1 MTAPPRRR
9 APLALA
15 SACALAGCSSAPA
28 QPSRPAAAV
37 LPPADIAGAAYASPA
52 RWSYHPAPPEA
63 AVAWAPSTGGG
74 CVVVAQGGQRW
85 TVTPESRAAAAAR
98 PDAAAPPGAAAQPV
112 RCAGQGR
119 ASAAPA
125 PEELTAIVRRSP
137 ASWMFVGA
145 SGSIYEASSPL
156 GPFTRTL
163 SPPEP
168 LVQLAGAGGSLLG
181 VTRAGGVLRWRE
193 ELGWKPTLLDGAA
206 AQAGSPPRA
215 FGVAMT
221 EGGRALALALP
232 EALFASE
239 DGGAT
244 WARAPL
250 PAMGLSRVGVLGG
263 ELLAEGLLASATWDP
278 RRAPAFSRGAATLPR
293 ADVELAIAAPRAPS
307 AAAVWLGRA
316 AIAGDR
322 YVEAVRPDDA
332 GAPWRLASGPID
344 GPLKEAPLPG
354 TGECGS
360 IKLGANGRRVVAV
373 CAEPDGD
380 RIVARV
386 LRSEDGGGAWS
397 PAATLE
403 TADIDQ
409 VGVAVAPEGAALV
422 TGVCR
427 PSDGADGCKP
437 TAPLLLTRDG
447 ARDARDAVTLA
458 AAPTLSAPAALPAF
472 SADGRSAYFLGYR
485 GKDER
490 LALFV
495 SHDGGETFAPR
506 SLDATGGAPP
516 AARGDGAEDED
527 EDAEGGPGEGA
538 SPEGLEI
545 VEESALRPAD
555 DGAVGLLLSDRGA
568 LTYLTADEDG
578 RVLTAAA
585 APAESAALAGFGRR
599 VVALSARASR
609 GRAHTD
615 GGGEDVAAF
624 WESLDGGVTWVEL
637 PEMPALSR
645 ELAQAPVAVACG
657 ASGCLFGDVATRVGW
672 GGQAEAAPP
681 RAPEPPPRA
690 QPAVRTPIVCETL
703 PSSKWTR
710 IDHVD
715 ASGLGLPDADEL
727 LRGRSVWSL
736 LTRAPSGAIDVV
748 SATLPESG
756 AGEAR
761 VVTRSL
767 LPAVPAGLGGARVAT
782 NLTAQMEGYAA
793 ARVRIPGGAA
803 KPGAPMRNVE
813 VAWENWLDGTSG
825 RGVIPDAGPFELGDV
840 KPAADAARNAPP
852 GARPQPGQRR
862 TPAPPP
868 EDFYDPALLSV
879 SLRGIFLRPHSGSAH
894 SELTFFYEPSG
905 KLQRF
910 DFPSWPASGLHGSL
924 DVRADAVLAD
934 GQPVGVGMVR
944 QASNGPVTAM
954 LLAHRPAPAPSA
966 GAPAPPGSGPAWAIE
981 AVTVAPPAGRDRL
994 VHTDWTY
1001 AGTSIGVTTLVADPG
1016 HAIAWALFQPFRK
1029 DGTLGAAR
1037 PLPTPFDLGDAPR
1050 PCSAAERAATAR
1062 HEVPLFL
1069 GSEALFP
1076 GTRHP
1081 VVVTDAAGPSGAPE
1095 VMVLLTASTVL
1106 HGTPSAPC
1114 VAGWDARAIGRAPLS
1129 AILPGDLAQSWLFRA
1144 AAGSS
1149 GATGTAIELRR
1160 MACRFEPSAKVPEA
1174 VWSEPALDGSPRPER

>member
-1 MTAPPRRR
+1 MTSPPSRTR
-9 APLALA
+9 APIALA

-28 QPSRPAAAV
+28 QPARPAAAA
-37 LPPADIAGAAYASPA
+37 LPSADVAGAGYASPA

-63 AVAWAPSTGGG
+63 AVAWAPFAGAG

-85 TVTPESRAAAAAR
+85 TVTPEPRA
-98 PDAAAPPGAAAQPV
+98 PGPAPQPG

-119 ASAAPA
+119 TSASPA

-145 SGSIYEASSPL
+145 SGAIYEASSPL
-156 GPFTRTL
+156 GQFTRAL

-168 LVQLAGAGGSLLG
+168 LAQLAGGGGSLIG
-181 VTRAGGVLRWRE
+181 VTRGGGVLRWRE
-193 ELGWKPTLLDGAA
+193 ELGWKPVPLDGAA

-215 FGVAMT
+215 FAVAMA

-250 PAMGLSRVGVLGG
+250 PAMGLSRVGALGG

-278 RRAPAFSRGAATLPR
+278 RRAPAFSRSAAALPR

-307 AAAVWLGRA
+307 AASVWVGRA
-316 AIAGDR
+316 ALTGDR

-332 GAPWRLASGPID
+332 GAPWLLASGPID
-344 GPLKEAPLPG
+344 GPLEEAPVPG

-373 CAEPDGD
+373 CSEPDGD

-386 LRSEDGGGAWS
+386 LRSEDGGAAWS

-403 TADIDQ
+403 TQDIDQ
-409 VGVAVAPEGAALV
+409 VGVAVAPEGAALL
-422 TGVCR
+422 TGVCK
-427 PSDGADGCKP
+427 PSDGAGSCKP

-447 ARDARDAVTLA
+447 AGDERDAVTLA
-458 AAPTLSAPAALPAF
+458 AAPTLGAPAVLPAF

-506 SLDATGGAPP
+506 SLDATAAAPP
-516 AARGDGAEDED
+516 APRGDGAEDED
-527 EDAEGGPGEGA
+527 EDAEGGPGDGA

-555 DGAVGLLLSDRGA
+555 DGAVGLLLSERGS
-568 LTYLTADEDG
+568 LTYLTADDDG
-578 RVLTAAA
+578 RVLTVAA
-585 APAESAALAGFGRR
+585 APAEAAALAGFGRR
-599 VVALSARASR
+599 VVALAARASR
-609 GRAHTD
+609 A
-615 GGGEDVAAF
+615 GGEDVAAL
-624 WESLDGGVTWVEL
+624 WESLDGGVTWAEL

-645 ELAQAPVAVACG
+645 ELAQAPVAIACG
-657 ASGCLFGDVATRVGW
+657 ASGCLLGDVATRVGW
-672 GGQAEAAPP
+672 GGQAEGAPP
-681 RAPEPPPRA
+681 RAPEPAPRA
-690 QPAVRTPIVCETL
+690 QPAPRAPIVCETL

-710 IDHVD
+710 VEHVD
-715 ASGLGLPDADEL
+715 SSGLGLPDGDEV

-736 LTRAPSGAIDVV
+736 LTRAPSGAVDVV
-748 SATLPESG
+748 SAMLPESG

-761 VVTRSL
+761 VVTRPL
-767 LPAVPAGLGGARVAT
+767 LPAVPAGAGRARVAT
-782 NLTAQMEGYAA
+782 NLTVQLEGYAA
-793 ARVRIPGGAA
+793 ARVRLPGGAA

-813 VAWENWLDGTSG
+813 VAWENWMDGTSG

-840 KPAADAARNAPP
+840 KVASDAARQAPA
-852 GARPQPGQRR
+852 GARPQPAPRR
-862 TPAPPP
+862 APAPPP
-868 EDFYDPALLSV
+868 EDFFDPALLSV
-879 SLRGIFLRPHSGSAH
+879 SLGGLFLRPHSGSAH
-894 SELTFFYEPSG
+894 SALTFFYEPSG

-944 QASNGPVTAM
+944 QASGGPVTTM
-954 LLAHRPAPAPSA
+954 LLAHRPAPSP
-966 GAPAPPGSGPAWAIE
+966 GAPALPGAAWAIDP
-981 AVTVAPPAGRDRL
+981 VTVAPPAGRDRIVL
-994 VHTDWTY
+994 TDWTY
-1001 AGTSIGVTTLVADPG
+1001 AGRSIGVTTLVADPRHG
-1016 HAIAWALFQPFRK
+1016 TAWSIFQPFRGN
-1029 DGTLGAAR
+1029 GTLGPAQ
-1037 PLPTPFDLGDAPR
+1037 PLPTPFDLGGAPR

-1062 HEVPLFL
+1062 HEAPLFL

-1106 HGTPSAPC
+1106 HGTPAAPC
-1114 VAGWDARAIGRAPLS
+1114 VAGWEARAIGRAPLS

-1149 GATGTAIELRR
+1149 GASGADGTAVEVRP
-1160 MACRFEPSAKVPEA
+1160 MSCRFDPGAKVPEA
-1174 VWSEPALDGSPRPER
+1174 VWSEPATARPDG

>member
-1 MTAPPRRR
+1 MTAPPSRTRS
-9 APLALA
+9 PVALA
-15 SACALAGCSSAPA
+15 SACALAGCSGAPA
-28 QPSRPAAAV
+28 QPARPAEASA
-37 LPPADIAGAAYASPA
+37 PSADIAGAAYASPA
-52 RWSYHPAPPEA
+52 RWSYHPAAPEV
-63 AVAWAPSTGGG
+63 AVAWAPFVGAG

-85 TVTPESRAAAAAR
+85 TVTPDPEAPAAASS
-98 PDAAAPPGAAAQPV
+98 AAPAA

-119 ASAAPA
+119 TSASPA

-145 SGSIYEASSPL
+145 SGALYEASSPL
-156 GPFTRTL
+156 GQFTRTL

-168 LVQLAGAGGSLLG
+168 LAQVAGASGALLG
-181 VTRAGGVLRWRE
+181 VTRGGGVLRWRE
-193 ELGWKPTLLDGAA
+193 DLGWKPVPLDGAA
-206 AQAGSPPRA
+206 GQGGPPPPRA
-215 FGVAMT
+215 FGVAMA

-278 RRAPAFSRGAATLPR
+278 RRAPAFSRSGAVLPR
-293 ADVELAIAAPRAPS
+293 ADVELAVAAPRSPS
-307 AAAVWLGRA
+307 AGAVWLGRA
-316 AIAGDR
+316 AMAGDR

-332 GAPWRLASGPID
+332 GAPWLFASGPIE

-360 IKLGANGRRVVAV
+360 IKLGASGRRIVAV

-380 RIVARV
+380 RIAARV
-386 LRSEDGGGAWS
+386 LRSADGGGTWS

-403 TADIDQ
+403 TPDIDQ
-409 VGVAVAPEGAALV
+409 VGVAVAPEGAALL
-422 TGVCR
+422 TGVCK
-427 PSDGADGCKP
+427 PSDGAGGCKP
-437 TAPLLLTRDG
+437 TAPLLLTQDG
-447 ARDARDAVTLA
+447 AEDTARAAVALT

-472 SADGRSAYFLGYR
+472 SADGRSAYFIGYR

-506 SLDATGGAPP
+506 SLDANAAAPP
-516 AARGDGAEDED
+516 APRPDGAEDED
-527 EDAEGGPGEGA
+527 EEGEGGPGDG
-538 SPEGLEI
+538 SPSGGLEI

-555 DGAVGLLLSDRGA
+555 DGAVGLLLSERGS

-578 RVLTAAA
+578 RVLTVAAP
-585 APAESAALAGFGRR
+585 PAESAALAGFGRR
-599 VVALSARASR
+599 VVALASR
-609 GRAHTD
+609 APRA
-615 GGGEDVAAF
+615 GGEDVAVL
-624 WESLDGGVTWVEL
+624 WESLDGGVSWAEL

-645 ELAQAPVAVACG
+645 ELSQAPVAVACG

-672 GGQAEAAPP
+672 GGQAEGAPP
-681 RAPEPPPRA
+681 RAPDPAPRA

-710 IDHVD
+710 VDHVD
-715 ASGLGLPDADEL
+715 SSGLGLPDGDEL

-736 LTRAPSGAIDVV
+736 LTRAPSGAVDVV
-748 SATLPESG
+748 SAMLPESG

-767 LPAVPAGLGGARVAT
+767 LPAVSAGAGRARVAT
-782 NLTAQMEGYAA
+782 NVTAQMEGYAV
-793 ARVRIPGGAA
+793 ARVRLPGGAA
-803 KPGAPMRNVE
+803 KLGAPMRNVE
-813 VAWENWLDGTSG
+813 VAWENWIEGTSG
-825 RGVIPDAGPFELGDV
+825 RGAIPDAGPFELGDV
-840 KPAADAARNAPP
+840 KVVPDAARQPP
-852 GARPQPGQRR
+852 PAAARPQPGAPAAARPR
-862 TPAPPP
+862 TGAPAPPP
-868 EDFYDPALLSV
+868 EDFFDPALLSV
-879 SLRGIFLRPHSGSAH
+879 SLRGLFIRPHSGSAH
-894 SELTFFYEPSG
+894 SALTFFYEPSG

-910 DFPSWPASGLHGSL
+910 DFPSWPASGLRGSL
-924 DVRADAVLAD
+924 DVRADAVLAE
-934 GQPVGVGMVR
+934 GHPVGVGMVR

-954 LLAHRPAPAPSA
+954 LLAHRPAPAPSTSPDP
-966 GAPAPPGSGPAWAIE
+966 GAAWAIE
-981 AVTVAPPAGRDRL
+981 AVTIAPPAGRDRL

-1001 AGTSIGVTTLVADPG
+1001 AGKSIGVTTLVADPG
-1016 HAIAWALFQPFRK
+1016 HAAAWALFQPFRA
-1029 DGTLGAAR
+1029 DGTLGPAQ

-1062 HEVPLFL
+1062 HEAPLSL

-1081 VVVTDAAGPSGAPE
+1081 VLVTDAAGPSGAPE
-1095 VMVLLTASTVL
+1095 SMVLLTSSVVL
-1106 HGTPSAPC
+1106 HGTPAAPC
-1114 VAGWDARAIGRAPLS
+1114 VAGWEARSVGRAPLS
-1129 AILPGDLAQSWLFRA
+1129 AIVPADLAQSWLFRV
-1144 AAGSS
+1144 AAGPSSPS
-1149 GATGTAIELRR
+1149 GAAVELRP
-1160 MACRFEPSAKVPEA
+1160 MACRFDPGAKVPEA
-1174 VWSEPALDGSPRPER
+1174 VWNEPATARFDR

>member
-1 MTAPPRRR
+1 MTAPPSRTR
-9 APLALA
+9 APIALA

-28 QPSRPAAAV
+28 QPARPAAAA
-37 LPPADIAGAAYASPA
+37 PPSADIAGAAYASPA

-63 AVAWAPSTGGG
+63 AVAWAPFAGSG

-85 TVTPESRAAAAAR
+85 TVTPDPRASV
-98 PDAAAPPGAAAQPV
+98 PPPGAGAQPG

-119 ASAAPA
+119 TSASPA

-137 ASWMFVGA
+137 ASWVFVGA
-145 SGSIYEASSPL
+145 SGAIYEASSPL
-156 GPFTRTL
+156 GQFTRAL

-168 LVQLAGAGGSLLG
+168 LAQLAGAGGSLIG
-181 VTRAGGVLRWRE
+181 VTRGGGVLRWRE
-193 ELGWKPTLLDGAA
+193 ELGWKPVLLDGAA
-206 AQAGSPPRA
+206 AQTGALPRA
-215 FGVAMT
+215 FGVAMAD
-221 EGGRALALALP
+221 GGRALALALP

-250 PAMGLSRVGVLGG
+250 PTMGLSRVGVLGG

-278 RRAPAFSRGAATLPR
+278 RRAPAFSRSAATLPR

-307 AAAVWLGRA
+307 ASSVGFGRA
-316 AIAGDR
+316 AITGDR

-332 GAPWRLASGPID
+332 GAPWLLASGPID

-360 IKLGANGRRVVAV
+360 IKLGASGRRIVAV
-373 CAEPDGD
+373 CSEPDGD

-403 TADIDQ
+403 TPDIDL
-409 VGVAVAPEGAALV
+409 VGVAVAPEGAALL
-422 TGVCR
+422 TGVCK
-427 PSDGADGCKP
+427 PSDGADSCKP
-437 TAPLLLTRDG
+437 TAPLLLTREG
-447 ARDARDAVTLA
+447 AGDERDAVALA
-458 AAPTLSAPAALPAF
+458 AAPTLGTPAVLPAF

-485 GKDER
+485 GKDDR

-506 SLDATGGAPP
+506 SLDTTAAASPAP
-516 AARGDGAEDED
+516 RGDGAEDEE
-527 EDAEGGPGEGA
+527 EDAEGGPGDRP

-545 VEESALRPAD
+545 VEESTLRPAD
-555 DGAVGLLLSDRGA
+555 DGTVGLLLSERGS
-568 LTYLTADEDG
+568 LTYLTADDDG
-578 RVLTAAA
+578 RVLTVAATPTEA
-585 APAESAALAGFGRR
+585 AALAGFGRR
-599 VVALSARASR
+599 VVALAARSSR
-609 GRAHTD
+609 A
-615 GGGEDVAAF
+615 GGEDVAAL
-624 WESLDGGVTWVEL
+624 WESLDGGMTWAEL
-637 PEMPALSR
+637 PEIPALSR
-645 ELAQAPVAVACG
+645 ELSQAPIACG

-672 GGQAEAAPP
+672 GGQAEGARP
-681 RAPEPPPRA
+681 RAPEPAPRA
-690 QPAVRTPIVCETL
+690 QPAQPAVRAPIVCETL

-715 ASGLGLPDADEL
+715 SSGLGLPDGDEL

-748 SATLPESG
+748 SAVLPESG

-761 VVTRSL
+761 VITRPL
-767 LPAVPAGLGGARVAT
+767 FPAVPAGAGRARVAT
-782 NLTAQMEGYAA
+782 NLTLQMEGYAA

-813 VAWENWLDGTSG
+813 VAWENWMDGTSG

-840 KPAADAARNAPP
+840 KVAPDAARQPQT
-852 GARPQPGQRR
+852 GARPQPGPRGAAPRR
-862 TPAPPP
+862 APAPPP
-868 EDFYDPALLSV
+868 EDFFDPALLSV
-879 SLRGIFLRPHSGSAH
+879 SLGGLFVRPHSGSAH
-894 SELTFFYEPSG
+894 SALTFFYERSG

-924 DVRADAVLAD
+924 DVRADAVFAD
-934 GQPVGVGMVR
+934 GRPVGVGMVR
-944 QASNGPVTAM
+944 QASSGPVTGM

-966 GAPAPPGSGPAWAIE
+966 GASTSPGPGAAWAID
-981 AVTVAPPAGRDRL
+981 AVTVAPPAGRDRV

-1001 AGTSIGVTTLVADPG
+1001 AGKSIGVTTLVADPG
-1016 HAIAWALFQPFRK
+1016 HAIAWAVFQPFRG
-1029 DGTLGAAR
+1029 DGTLGPAQ
-1037 PLPTPFDLGDAPR
+1037 PLPTPFDLGDVPR
-1050 PCSAAERAATAR
+1050 PCSAADRAATAR
-1062 HEVPLFL
+1062 HEAPLFL
-1069 GSEALFP
+1069 GSDALFP

-1106 HGTPSAPC
+1106 HGAPAAPC

-1144 AAGSS
+1144 AASSS
-1149 GATGTAIELRR
+1149 GASGTAVELRP
-1160 MACRFEPSAKVPEA
+1160 MACRFDPGAKVPEA
-1174 VWSEPALDGSPRPER
+1174 VWSEPATARPER